1 MSRRESDSL
10 VRLRTESELS
20 GEISS
25 ESKSPHLII
34 RGEEGGEEGGGS
46 ESLEREE
53 TLKEEGEDLWL
64 VWSEIL
70 KNWDENYKRNL
81 KNIRQLARA
90 GIPGALRGIAWQ
102 LMCGAQDHNLRDRY
116 PALLTVRTTC
126 QLVLYMYIYNM
137 YVGCSYVCHVCYFHD
152 AWCALIGRVSI

>member
-1 MSRRESDSL
+1 MSQRSHDPCSEVQMSRRESDSL

-126 QLVLYMYIYNM
+126 QLVL
-137 YVGCSYVCHVCYFHD
+137 
-152 AWCALIGRVSI
+152 